1 MKTFRYGEDQ
11 LTASIALGLARKEI
25 QGVLSP
31 STIQKVQQSADAVAE
46 LDALY
51 REKQMAVLVDVGEVA
66 KRLQETSQGTMRFR
80 AGGYFYCEDET

>member
-31 STIQKVQQSADAVAE
+31 STIQKVQQSAAAVAE
-46 LDALY
+46 IA
-51 REKQMAVLVDVGEVA
+51 
-66 KRLQETSQGTMRFR
+66 
-80 AGGYFYCEDET
+80 AG